1 MFSGNYPISD
11 ITKLMTFV
19 SEHSIMNTY
28 ALINRKADICTWKD
42 RVKERDIDFL
52 LDLNTDHT
60 FYCNCLLY
68 VDFVIDD
75 TRKSH
80 LLFSLK
86 QLDMLKILQT
96 KDRI

>member
-1 MFSGNYPISD
+1 
-11 ITKLMTFV
+11 MTCV

-28 ALINRKADICTWKD
+28 ALINRKADICIWKD

-52 LDLNTDHT
+52 LDLNTDNT

-80 LLFSLK
+80 LLYTLK
-86 QLDMLKILQT
+86 QQDMLKILQT